1 MQILKLIIMGL
12 IFFYIPPFILDKLN
26 DIKSRFE
33 TFKFLKDINSESIA
47 GQFWVLI
54 IIAVIS
60 LTYDALFQ
68 SKGNQ
73 TNNIQ
78 EMAKLKQEVFNYEQ
92 REINLKSEL
101 EKLKQQISEVSEKE
115 KLINQEKDA
124 LLKKEEI
131 LLQKEQIISQRE
143 QELKLKEEKII
154 EKESTLLRKSNN
166 NFDNLF

>member
-124 LLKKEEI
+124 LLQQEKDELLKKEEI
-131 LLQKEQIISQRE
+131 LL
-143 QELKLKEEKII
+143 
-154 EKESTLLRKSNN
+154 
-166 NFDNLF
+166 